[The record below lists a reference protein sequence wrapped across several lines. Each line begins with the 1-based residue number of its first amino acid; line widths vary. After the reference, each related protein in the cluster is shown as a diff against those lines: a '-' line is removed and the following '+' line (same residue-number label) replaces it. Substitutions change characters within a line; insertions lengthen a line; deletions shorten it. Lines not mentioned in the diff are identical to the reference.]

1 MTELSPAAQA
11 VLDAC
16 SGVPFGDPCADR
28 YGGPYIAAALRAA
41 VKQVAPSPVLNPH
54 SHVGALEEAVSN
66 ATGEVLVELLAIAAE
81 LEAFATED
89 R

>member
-1 MTELSPAAQA
+1 
-11 VLDAC
+11 
-16 SGVPFGDPCADR
+16 
-28 YGGPYIAAALRAA
+28 
-41 VKQVAPSPVLNPH
+41 VLNPH